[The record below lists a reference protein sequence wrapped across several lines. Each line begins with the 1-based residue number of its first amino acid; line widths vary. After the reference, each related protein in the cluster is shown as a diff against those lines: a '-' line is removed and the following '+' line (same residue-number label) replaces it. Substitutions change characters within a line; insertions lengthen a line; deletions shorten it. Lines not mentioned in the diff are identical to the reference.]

1 MKKAL
6 LALLLFSAF
15 MFVLPAASDAAI
27 QQDTD
32 GYYLLATSS
41 DLKEFKELV
50 DSGYLIAKGKLTND
64 IVLSSDKAPCD
75 WTEVGPIGPSSS
87 REFLGVF
94 DGQGYAIKGYYVK
107 DTTKKFNGFIG
118 RLGTS
123 GIVKNLTISGMVET
137 GAVTVGVFVGSNYG
151 KIANCTNMASLTTTG
166 TIAGGIAGQ
175 NYSDGDNVSVIINC
189 LNYKTVTG
197 SNAVGGILGA
207 LSANCRVENCVN
219 TGRIFSPSGAG
230 SGLGGIAG
238 NTFGGVIKNCV
249 NTGEVSGIPLAKT
262 QWGTSP
268 CDKNVGGI
276 AGSSSSAISNCVS
289 IGNVTIAPLISDDT
303 DYRVSQYIGAV
314 AGKSTGTVENCS
326 WFKDSAIFPEHG
338 IGGAGSYGTGSDEGT
353 TSRDK
358 KEKLPVSAILLDS
371 YVKTG
376 HTFELTATAYPAE
389 SEQAAAL
396 AVTAAE
402 GLKLTPPPAELK
414 SGEKTTFTVT
424 EGTAGTEY
432 KAEVSAGDASAAFT
446 VIPVDAPVTPTPEP
460 DPTPSGSSSS
470 GGCSAGFGALA
481 LLALLPLALRRRG

>member
-326 WFKDSAIFPEHG
+326 WFKDSAISPEHG

-396 AVTAAE
+396 AVPAAE
-402 GLKLTPPPAELK
+402 GLTLTPPPPRRVKERRK
-414 SGEKTTFTVT
+414 DDVHRHR
-424 EGTAGTEY
+424 
-432 KAEVSAGDASAAFT
+432 GD
-446 VIPVDAPVTPTPEP
+446 
-460 DPTPSGSSSS
+460 
-470 GGCSAGFGALA
+470 GGN
-481 LLALLPLALRRRG
+481 RI

>member
-1 MKKAL
+1 
-6 LALLLFSAF
+6 

-326 WFKDSAIFPEHG
+326 WFKDSAISPEHG

>member
-6 LALLLFSAF
+6 LALLLLSAF

-27 QQDTD
+27 HQDTD

-87 REFLGVF
+87 REFLGVL
-94 DGQGYAIKGYYVK
+94 DGQGYAIKGLYLNSKSSKTALV
-107 DTTKKFNGFIG
+107 GI
-118 RLGTS
+118 LGAT
-123 GIVKNLTISGMVET
+123 GVIKNLTVSGHIKSTDSST
-137 GAVTVGVFVGSNYG
+137 GAFAGTCHGS
-151 KIANCTNMASLTTTG
+151 IINCVNNAEITTSAG
-166 TIAGGIAGQ
+166 LVGGIAGSVDK
-175 NYSDGDNVSVIINC
+175 NDGDTISIINC
-189 LNYKTVTG
+189 LNTGKITAGGGAVAGITG
-197 SNAVGGILGA
+197 SLGEGCK
-207 LSANCRVENCVN
+207 LENCVN
-219 TGRIFSPSGAG
+219 TGDVNSTSSTGI
-230 SGLGGIAG
+230 GGIVG
-238 NTFGGVIKNCV
+238 NMNDDSAVANCV
-249 NTGEVSGIPLAKT
+249 NTGDVAASTPNSK
-262 QWGTSP
+262 WGGAN
-268 CDKNVGGI
+268 NVGGI
-276 AGSSSSAISNCVS
+276 AGSASRNTTITNCVS
-289 IGNVTIAPLISDDT
+289 TGNVTATPHPDDT
-303 DYRVSQYIGAV
+303 SGRTGTYIGGILGKA
-314 AGKSTGTVENCS
+314 AGENTVNCS
-326 WFKDSAIFPEHG
+326 WFKDSAISPNHG
-338 IGGAGSYGTGSDEGT
+338 IGGTGSYDAGSDEGT
-353 TSRDK
+353 TSFDK

-402 GLKLTPPPAELK
+402 GLKLTPAELK

>member
-64 IVLSSDKAPCD
+64 IVLSSDQAPCD
-75 WTEVGPIGPSSS
+75 WTDVGPIGPSSS
-87 REFLGVF
+87 REFLGVL
-94 DGQGYAIKGYYVK
+94 DGQGYAIKGLYLEGKSSNTALV
-107 DTTKKFNGFIG
+107 GI
-118 RLGTS
+118 LGAA
-123 GIVKNLTISGMVET
+123 GVIKNLTVSGHIKSTNSST
-137 GAVTVGVFVGSNYG
+137 GAFAGTCHGS
-151 KIANCTNMASLTTTG
+151 IINCVNNAEITTSASLV
-166 TIAGGIAGQ
+166 GGIAG
-175 NYSDGDNVSVIINC
+175 SVDKNDDDDTISIINC
-189 LNYKTVTG
+189 LNTG
-197 SNAVGGILGA
+197 KITADGGAVAGIAGSLGA
-207 LSANCRVENCVN
+207 GCKLENCVN
-219 TGRIFSPSGAG
+219 TGDVNSTSSTGI
-230 SGLGGIAG
+230 GGIVG
-238 NTFGGVIKNCV
+238 NMNDDSAVANCV
-249 NTGEVSGIPLAKT
+249 NTGDVAASTPSSK
-262 QWGTSP
+262 WGGAN
-268 CDKNVGGI
+268 NVGGI
-276 AGSSSSAISNCVS
+276 TGSASRNTTITNCVS
-289 IGNVTIAPLISDDT
+289 TGNVTATPHPDDT
-303 DYRVSQYIGAV
+303 SGRTGTYIGGIL
-314 AGKSTGTVENCS
+314 GKATGENTVNCS
-326 WFKDSAIFPEHG
+326 WFKDSTISPNHG
-338 IGGAGSYGTGSDEGT
+338 IGGTGSYDAGSDEGT
-353 TSRDK
+353 TSFDK

-402 GLKLTPPPAELK
+402 GLELTPAALK
-414 SGEKTTFTVT
+414 SGEETTLTVAA
-424 EGTAGTEY
+424 GTAGTEY

-446 VIPVDAPVTPTPEP
+446 VIPADAPQP
-460 DPTPSGSSSS
+460 PSGSSS